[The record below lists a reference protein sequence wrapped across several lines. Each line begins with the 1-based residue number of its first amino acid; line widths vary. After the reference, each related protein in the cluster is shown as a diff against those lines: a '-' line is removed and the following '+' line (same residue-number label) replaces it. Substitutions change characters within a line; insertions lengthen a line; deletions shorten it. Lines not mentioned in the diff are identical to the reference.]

1 MARQTDQIKLKEY
14 QGQEREP
21 MEVLIHGK
29 QMDVGEALRGHV
41 ESNLKTHVAK
51 YFGRAINAHATFS
64 RAAHDFRADIA
75 VHPRRGLVVQGSAEA
90 GDAYAAFDV
99 ALARIDKQLRRYKR
113 RLNDRHKES
122 ADNDVLPAQQFVI
135 APENA
140 EVEASAEESP
150 PVIVAEM
157 PHDIATL
164 TVSEAVMR
172 LDLADAPVIMFRSR
186 TNGSFNVVYRRPDGN
201 IGWIDPSAAKSR

>member
-1 MARQTDQIKLKEY
+1 
-14 QGQEREP
+14 
-21 MEVLIHGK
+21 MEVLVHGK
-29 QMDVGEALRGHV
+29 QMDVGDALRGHV
-41 ESNLKTHVAK
+41 ESNLKSHVAK

-113 RLNDRHKES
+113 RLNDRHKEAGES
-122 ADNDVLPAQQFVI
+122 EILQAQQFVI
-135 APENA
+135 APDNA
-140 EVEASAEESP
+140 ETEVPAEEAP
-150 PVIVAEM
+150 PIIVAEM

-186 TNGSFNVVYRRPDGN
+186 ANGAFNVVYRRSDGN
-201 IGWIDPSAAKSR
+201 IGWIDPSAAERR

>member
-1 MARQTDQIKLKEY
+1 
-14 QGQEREP
+14 

-29 QMDVGEALRGHV
+29 QIDVGEALHSHV
-41 ESNLKTHVAK
+41 ESNLKSHVAK
-51 YFGRAINAHATFS
+51 YFGRAINAQATFS

-75 VHPRRGLVVQGSAEA
+75 VHPRRGLLVQGSAEA

-113 RLNDRHKES
+113 RLNDRHKDRAEE
-122 ADNDVLPAQQFVI
+122 DILKAQQFVI
-135 APENA
+135 APESEDS
-140 EVEASAEESP
+140 EVSAEDSP

-164 TVSEAVMR
+164 TVGEAVMR
-172 LDLADAPVIMFRSR
+172 LDLGNVPVVMFRNRS
-186 TNGSFNVVYRRPDGN
+186 NGIFNVVYRRSDGN
-201 IGWIDPSAAKSR
+201 IGWIDPSAVERR

>member
-1 MARQTDQIKLKEY
+1 
-14 QGQEREP
+14 

-41 ESNLKTHVAK
+41 ESALKTHVAK
-51 YFGRAINAHATFS
+51 YFIRAINAHTTFG
-64 RAAHDFRADIA
+64 RAGHGFRADIA

-90 GDAYAAFDV
+90 GDAYAAFDN

-113 RLNDRHKES
+113 RLNDRHKDRGEDEIHSAQYYVIESES
-122 ADNDVLPAQQFVI
+122 AEE
-135 APENA
+135 AP
-140 EVEASAEESP
+140 AEESP

-164 TVSEAVMR
+164 TVGEAVMR
-172 LDLADAPVIMFRSR
+172 LDLADVPVVMFRNLA
-186 TNGSFNVVYRRPDGN
+186 NGTFNVVYRRSDGN
-201 IGWIDPSAAKSR
+201 IGWIDPSAAERG